1 MLKCYNDVMQ
11 KLEKVSDILE
21 PVLYYLLL
29 AVVFLLRLIHK
40 LQIISVNLK
49 LLEAAHECL
58 QALQWLHAS
67 EYSLQS

>member
-1 MLKCYNDVMQ
+1 MQ

-29 AVVFLLRLIHK
+29 AVIFLLRLIHK
-40 LQIISVNLK
+40 LQIICVNHE

-58 QALQWLHAS
+58 QALQWLHAL